1 MSSKK
6 PVTLD
11 VREDIRRGR
20 EPFSRIMQATAALGN
35 DQSLLLLAPFEPVPL
50 YAVLQ
55 SQGFSHESRELDSGD
70 WEVRFFR
77 EKPEESNGK
86 RNQSAQAN
94 SPKSAPKGYVDLDT
108 RGLEPPEPLV
118 KILEALPSLPEGG
131 VIRAFTDRRP
141 MHLYAQLEQRGYS
154 GKTLQQ
160 PDGSFVT
167 HVRRA

>member
-20 EPFSRIMQATAALGN
+20 EPFSRIMQAAATLDS
-35 DQSLLLLAPFEPVPL
+35 DQTLVLLAPFEPVPL

-55 SQGFSHESRELDSGD
+55 NQGFSHESRELDSGD

-77 EKPEESNGK
+77 EKPEESNGES
-86 RNQSAQAN
+86 NQPAQAN
-94 SPKSAPKGYVDLDT
+94 SSESAPAGYVDVDT
-108 RGLEPPEPLV
+108 RGLGPPEPLV